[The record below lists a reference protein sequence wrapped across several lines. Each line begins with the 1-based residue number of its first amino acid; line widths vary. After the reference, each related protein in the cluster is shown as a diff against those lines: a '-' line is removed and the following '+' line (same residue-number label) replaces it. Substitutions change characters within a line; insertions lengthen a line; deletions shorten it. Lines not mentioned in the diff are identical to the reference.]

1 MLRKTETGNRTAG
14 RRSSS
19 RKKNGGGLKVS
30 WTEITAVVIVIFCL
44 GFILGR
50 LSANETSYKGL
61 GEAHEIPLNEYDEA
75 AYYYT
80 DDGRLHYEDDD
91 YTSIQVMDVSY
102 AQKDIDWQQ
111 VKNDGIDM
119 AMIRLGYRGYETGNL
134 NLDAYF
140 DANCKGAKEA
150 GIEAGVYFFSQAI
163 TVEEAEEEAKY
174 AIKYYKK
181 KKLTGPIAFDMEP
194 INGANRITHLTTE
207 ERTAIADA
215 FMSYVRKKGYTP
227 LLYGNPTWLRG
238 SLDLSLLTEYD
249 VWLAHYIEVTGYEY
263 DYVMWQYTSKGKVAG
278 IKGKVDL
285 NVMLVKK

>member
-1 MLRKTETGNRTAG
+1 MFRKTDTRAASG
-14 RRSSS
+14 RRTSS
-19 RKKNGGGLKVS
+19 RKRKGSGFKVS
-30 WTEITAVVIVIFCL
+30 WTEITAMVIVIFCL

-61 GEAHEIPLNEYDEA
+61 GEAHEIPLNEYDQT

-102 AQKDIDWQQ
+102 AQKNIDWQK
-111 VKNDGIDM
+111 VRDDGIDM
-119 AMIRLGYRGYETGNL
+119 AMIRLGYRGYQTGQL
-134 NLDAYF
+134 NLDEYF

-181 KKLTGPIAFDMEP
+181 KKLKGPIAFDMEP

-215 FMSYVRKKGYTP
+215 FMSYVKKKGYEP

-238 SLDLSLLTEYD
+238 SLDLSLLTDYD
-249 VWLAHYIEVTGYEY
+249 VWLAHYIDVTAYPY

-278 IKGKVDL
+278 ITGNVDL

>member
-1 MLRKTETGNRTAG
+1 MFRKTDTRTASG
-14 RRSSS
+14 RRTSS
-19 RKKNGGGLKVS
+19 RRRGSGFKVS
-30 WTEITAVVIVIFCL
+30 WTEITAMVIVIFCL

-61 GEAHEIPLNEYDEA
+61 GEAHEIPLNEYDQT

-102 AQKDIDWQQ
+102 AQKNIDWQK
-111 VKNDGIDM
+111 VKEDGIDM
-119 AMIRLGYRGYETGNL
+119 AMIRLGYRGYETGQL
-134 NLDAYF
+134 NLDEYY

-181 KKLTGPIAFDMEP
+181 KKLKGPIAFDMEP

-215 FMSYVRKKGYTP
+215 FMSYVKKKGYEP

-238 SLDLSLLTEYD
+238 SLDLSLLTDYD
-249 VWLAHYIEVTGYEY
+249 VWLAHYIDVTAYPY

-278 IKGKVDL
+278 ITGNVDL